1 MFERYLYLLKG
12 RLYGTFVKIFK
23 KSHFINK
30 GTLVSDCNTKLILDS
45 EAKINILDLLNLS
58 GNSICN
64 NKRSSIL
71 RMDKNTRLNV
81 NGSFSFYYGADIIL
95 FEGAEL
101 NLGNSFINSDCKI
114 RCHKSITIGDGCAI
128 SHDFTV
134 MDSNAHKLNGDKGT
148 KAVRIGN
155 DVWIGTRVTVLPGVT
170 IGDGAVIAAGAVVT
184 KDVPAKSLVGGVPA
198 RIIKSDVT
206 WEM

>member
-1 MFERYLYLLKG
+1 MLKKILYRLETRLLEIWIKMI
-12 RLYGTFVKIFK
+12 KN
-23 KSHFINK
+23 SHFINN
-30 GTLVSDCNTKLILDS
+30 GRFVLDQNTKLILDKKS
-45 EAKINILDLLNLS
+45 MIDISGELVLS
-58 GNSICN
+58 KNSIIN

-71 RMDKNTRLNV
+71 RMDKDSLLNV
-81 NGSFSFYYGADIIL
+81 RGRFSFFYGADIIL

-134 MDSNAHKLNGDKGT
+134 MDSNAHKLNGDTGT
-148 KAVRIGN
+148 EPVHIGN
-155 DVWIGTRVTVLPGVT
+155 NVWIGTRVLVMPGVT
-170 IGDGAVIAAGAVVT
+170 IGDGAIVAAGSVVT
-184 KDVPAKSLVGGVPA
+184 RDVPAKTVVAGVPA
-198 RIIKSDVT
+198 RVIKSDIM